1 MSLLPFSYCGVAM
14 LETFGDGLTSL
25 AIYLSKQ
32 PRESLARRWRASQ
45 NLKKPVKL
53 EPDDFRHTTAA
64 VETLALERF
73 DDDTVRYFEKKYPG
87 WTIAKPYK
95 YNYHATTA
103 NYMGPSVY
111 VRLVRRRDGKKRS
124 PAGSRAL

>member
-1 MSLLPFSYCGVAM
+1 MSLLPFSYCDVAL

-73 DDDTVRYFEKKYPG
+73 DDDTVRYFEKKIPG
-87 WTIAKPYK
+87 LDNRKA
-95 YNYHATTA
+95 
-103 NYMGPSVY
+103 V
-111 VRLVRRRDGKKRS
+111 
-124 PAGSRAL
+124 